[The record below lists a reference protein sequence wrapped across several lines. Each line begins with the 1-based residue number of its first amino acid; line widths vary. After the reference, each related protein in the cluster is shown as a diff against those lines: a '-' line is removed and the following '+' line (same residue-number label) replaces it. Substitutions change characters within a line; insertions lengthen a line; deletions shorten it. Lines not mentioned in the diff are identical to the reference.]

1 MRVDRHAYRQTYRNT
16 HLWILIKQQMT
27 VWQRRQPDHMQ
38 IICSSLR
45 DNQAAMSK
53 L

>member
-16 HLWILIKQQMT
+16 HLWILMKQQMT
-27 VWQRRQPDHMQ
+27 VWQWHQPDHMEV
-38 IICSSLR
+38 ICTSLP
-45 DNQAAMSK
+45 DDQPAVSK